1 MSVVELSSSML
12 DELVVHAGKTA
23 RGRLHRN
30 LHDTHDAPVQRLFN
44 AVGMD
49 SYIRPHRHWQD
60 PKTETLL
67 AVRGTLTFVTFDD
80 EGAITKAIRIGEQF
94 AGCVGNTSIGVEIPP
109 GVWHTVIADS
119 PGAVIFEVKAGPFD
133 PSRAK
138 EWAVWAPSEDS
149 ADALT
154 YMAALRQRITALR

>member
-1 MSVVELSSSML
+1 MIDDLVEQ
-12 DELVVHAGKTA
+12 AGQSL

-30 LHDTHDAPVQRLFN
+30 LHATHDAPVQRLFN
-44 AVGMD
+44 AIGMD

-67 AVRGTLTFVTFDD
+67 AVRGVLTFVTFSD
-80 EGAITKAIRIGEQF
+80 EGVIEQAIHIGEQI
-94 AGCVGNTSIGVEIPP
+94 AGRTGNASIGVEIPP
-109 GVWHTVIADS
+109 GVWHTVIADQ

-138 EWAVWAPSEDS
+138 EWAAWAPAEDS
-149 ADALT
+149 ADAQV
-154 YMAALRQRITALR
+154 YMATLRRQISALR